1 MTSEQPRRAAV
12 VDPAKVEEKTGNPYP
27 GGLGEP
33 VGLRGRR
40 ALGDA
45 AGLTQFG
52 VNLVRLP
59 PGGWSSLRHWHRHE
73 DEFVYVLDGEL
84 TLVTDQ
90 GESVLGAGMAAGFP
104 ADCGDG
110 HQLQNRGTGVAT
122 YLEVGL
128 RSPVEE
134 VTYPDADLHLRR
146 NPEIGRIWSNK
157 KGVPY

>member
-1 MTSEQPRRAAV
+1 MPADNSRRAIV
-12 VDPAKVEEKTGNPYP
+12 VDPAGVEERSGSPYP
-27 GGLGEP
+27 GGLGP
-33 VGLRGRR
+33 QVGLRVRQ

-45 AGLTQFG
+45 GGLTQFG

-59 PGGWSSLRHWHRHE
+59 PGGWSSLRHWHKHE

-90 GESVLGAGMAAGFP
+90 GETPLPAGKAACFP

-110 HQLQNRGTGVAT
+110 HQLVNRGKVAAT
-122 YLEVGL
+122 YIEVGT

-146 NPEIGRIWSNK
+146 GPEGRVWANK
-157 KGVPY
+157 KGTPY